1 MMNDKE
7 NKIESEELKVELTDE
22 EVEGIN
28 GGRNTQLDVPPFKK
42 PLGSGFEDQM
52 HTTWTV

>member
-22 EVEGIN
+22 EVVGIS
-28 GGRNTQLDVPPFKK
+28 GGRNTQLDLPLFKK
-42 PLGSGFEDQM
+42 PLSNGFEDQM